1 MAAIPPFRA
10 TVAEVGGRVAL
21 VSLSGE
27 LDLYAETE
35 LRAALASASTLNVTT
50 VVVDTSG
57 VSFMDST
64 VCGILVS
71 EATRLRREK
80 RGFVLVS
87 NGSFASRA
95 LEVAGIDQIVP
106 VYPTLHDA
114 FQKLLLAPVQ

>member
-87 NGSFASRA
+87 NGNFTSRA